1 MFDLASLLF
10 FLGSSVLLTL
20 APGPDII
27 FTITQ
32 GLSNGKKAGVTTAM
46 GLASGN
52 VVHTTAAALGLSVLF
67 KTSPVAFWIL
77 KIAGALYLLYLAYQS
92 IKHRNDT
99 LNIPESNRKKEN
111 LFWRGFLMNIM
122 NPKVAL
128 FFIAFLPRFVNPDH
142 GKVMLQFIILG
153 LIFAVQVVFM
163 FGSAGYFAGAFG
175 EMLLKHKG
183 FPWFMNIISA
193 VVFTGI
199 AVSLLFF

>member
-10 FLGSSVLLTL
+10 FLGSSVLITL

-32 GLSNGKKAGVTTAM
+32 GLSNGKKAGATTAI

-52 VVHTTAAALGLSVLF
+52 LVHTTAAALGLSVLF
-67 KTSPVAFWIL
+67 KTSPLAFWIL
-77 KIAGALYLLYLAYQS
+77 KIAGALYLLYLAFQS
-92 IKHRNDT
+92 IRHRNDT
-99 LNIPESNRKKEN
+99 LNISTANGKKEN

-128 FFIAFLPRFVNPDH
+128 FFIAFLPRFVDPDN
-142 GKVMLQFIILG
+142 GRVMLQFIVLG
-153 LIFAVQVVFM
+153 LIFAVQVIFVF
-163 FGSAGYFAGAFG
+163 GAAGYFAGAFG
-175 EMLLKHKG
+175 EMLRKHQG
-183 FPWFMNIISA
+183 FSRYMNIISA